1 MNIGVLGGTFDPI
14 HNGHLLVAAEVR
26 KRLNL
31 AKVIFVPAGQPYFKQ
46 ASPVSLAKHR
56 LEMVKLAISDKPC
69 FALSTLEI
77 ERPGPSYAVE
87 TLAGLK
93 DLLQADELFFI
104 LGWGS
109 LTELPQWKEPSRII
123 KLCQLVVVPRPG
135 YKLPDLKALESKIPG
150 LSGRLILMDK
160 PRIDVSASDIRG
172 RVSQGL
178 SISQLVPQAVERYIK
193 QHELYT
199 VKKP

>member
-46 ASPVSLAKHR
+46 ASPVSSAKHR
-56 LEMVKLAISDKPC
+56 LEMVKLAISDKPY
-69 FALSTLEI
+69 FELSTLEI
-77 ERPGPSYAVE
+77 ERPGPSYTVE

-93 DLLQADELFFI
+93 DLLQADGLFFI

-109 LTELPQWKEPSRII
+109 LAALPRWKEPFQII
-123 KLCQLVVVPRPG
+123 KLCYLVAVPRPG
-135 YKLPDLKALESKIPG
+135 SPPPDFKALESKIPG

-178 SISQLVPQAVERYIK
+178 SISQLVPQAVGRYIK

-199 VKKP
+199 VKT